1 MKELY
6 FSSPYRRSLRTIR
19 LEYGQV
25 KKKFVLRTFEGNIN
39 RRRVSECS
47 PKEEVFDDEKELL
60 KMVYETKKGLLEG
73 RWIVKNKQSISQ
85 PSFLKT
91 EIVDGKISFEF
102 SIDIDPVKLDEQK
115 TKIKKDFVE
124 KIDKEIETNIRNGD
138 RKKEELYLHFVG
150 RISLPSIR

>member
-6 FSSPYRRSLRTIR
+6 FTSPYRRSLRTIR

-25 KKKFVLRTFEGNIN
+25 RKKFVLRTFEGNIIG
-39 RRRVSECS
+39 RRVSEGS

-60 KMVYETKKGLLEG
+60 KKVYETKKGLLDG
-73 RWIVKNKQSISQ
+73 RWIVKNKQSFSQ

-102 SIDIDPVKLDEQK
+102 SVDIDPVKLDERK
-115 TKIKKDFVE
+115 TEIEEDFVE
-124 KIDKEIETNIRNGD
+124 QIDREIETNIRKGV
-138 RKKEELYLHFVG
+138 RK
-150 RISLPSIR
+150 

>member
-6 FSSPYRRSLRTIR
+6 FTSPYRRSLRTIR

-39 RRRVSECS
+39 RRRVSEGS
-47 PKEEVFDDEKELL
+47 PREEVFEDEQELL
-60 KMVYETKKGLLEG
+60 KKVHKTKKGLLEG
-73 RWIVKNKQSISQ
+73 RWIVKNNQSFSQ

-102 SIDIDPVKLDEQK
+102 SVDIDPVKLDERK
-115 TKIKKDFVE
+115 TEIEEDFVE
-124 KIDKEIETNIRNGD
+124 QIDKEIETNIRKGV
-138 RKKEELYLHFVG
+138 RK
-150 RISLPSIR
+150 